1 MLKAVAKKHII
12 DNVLRPH
19 YDAKLGHKKF
29 SVLVL
34 DKSAME
40 VVNSCLGLNEVFEE
54 GITLV
59 EDLTRNREP
68 MSSMDAIYI
77 VTPVAESVDILISDF
92 TRKSKFAP
100 ENLYKTANIYFLE
113 TCCDEL
119 FDRIA
124 GSPLSKYAKALM
136 EINLSFK
143 PIESQV
149 FTVSSQCK
157 GNMTKVADG
166 IASLC
171 STLNI
176 NPTLRFHSDFAQS
189 AEICY
194 RIDQKLKETADPKTP
209 ASTDAELIVM
219 DRSFDLVTPLLHET
233 TLQAMACD
241 LTDFRGGIYRFKGEN
256 GEKREIPLDEK
267 DDTWMK
273 LRHKHLSEVLKEV
286 HSMTKELK
294 VFHEASTSTKS
305 AKEVSSTIRQLPEY
319 LKKKAK
325 TEAYLNLT
333 EECRSQYFS
342 SLEKIILLEQD
353 MALEHTPEGSK
364 VSDTQAVNRLSTFLM
379 PAIPLETRLR
389 LILIFMLTIGKDKDE
404 QYFNRLLHHTDI
416 PEEEFHVI
424 RKMLNWR
431 NRTQS
436 SAFQRRRPP
445 PADERFSSSR
455 WDPKIRNIIQE
466 IHEKRLDEREFKFL
480 GQKSAP
486 ELRTAMSARY
496 GGGLSGRPREKRKI
510 ILFIVGGITY
520 SEMRT
525 IYEMSAATNTTIILG
540 SDYIITPSDFLQ
552 SLRDRHTTDQQ

>member
-19 YDAKLGHKKF
+19 HDSKLGHRKF

-68 MSSMDAIYI
+68 MASMDAIYI
-77 VTPVAESVDILISDF
+77 VTPIAESVDILISDF

-100 ENLYKTANIYFLE
+100 ENLYKTANIYFLDA
-113 TCCDEL
+113 CSDEL

-143 PIESQV
+143 PVESQV
-149 FTVSSQCK
+149 FTVSSQAK
-157 GNMTKVADG
+157 GDMLKIADG

-176 NPTLRFHSDFAQS
+176 APVLRFHSDFAQS

-194 RIDQKLKETADPKTP
+194 RIDQKLKEAADPKNP

-219 DRSFDLVTPLLHET
+219 DRSIDLVSPLLHES
-233 TLQAMACD
+233 TLQAMASD
-241 LTDFRGGIYRFKGEN
+241 LTDFRNGIYRFKGDN

-267 DDTWMK
+267 DATWME
-273 LRHKHLSEVLKEV
+273 LRHLHLAEILKKLPV
-286 HSMTKELK
+286 MTKDLK
-294 VFHEASTSTKS
+294 VFQDASTSTRS
-305 AKEVSSTIRQLPEY
+305 AKEVSSAIRQLPEH

-325 TEAYLNLT
+325 TEAYISLA

-353 MALEHTPEGSK
+353 MAVEHTPEGVK

-379 PAIPLETRLR
+379 PAIPTETRLR

-416 PEEEFHVI
+416 PEEEFQIV

-445 PADERFSSSR
+445 PSEERFQSSR
-455 WDPKIRNIIQE
+455 WDPKIKNIIQE
-466 IHEKRLDEREFKFL
+466 VHEKRLDEREFKFL
-480 GQKSAP
+480 GKKSTT
-486 ELRTAMSARY
+486 ELRSAMSARY
-496 GGGLSGRPREKRKI
+496 GGGLTGRPREKRKI
-510 ILFIVGGITY
+510 ILFIVGGVTY
-520 SEMRT
+520 SEIRT
-525 IYEMSAATNTTIILG
+525 IYEMSLATNTTIILG
-540 SDYIITPSDFLQ
+540 SDSIITPSDFLQ
-552 SLRDRHTTDQQ
+552 SLRDQQ